1 MLAAEAVRLMTVE
14 LLRPTGIPAE
24 GNFPTLAGPRVY
36 DSRGAT
42 LTELDQERD
51 YTPVLAVYTHES
63 AVEASGPA
71 SGFSDTEASIVLHVV
86 AELAVST
93 SDGVGSSPFV
103 DAMADTDAEARLV
116 LAALVA
122 QVRRVLQFS
131 AAGAGWR
138 RLVKQVLQ
146 VEEKTHA
153 IPEFGL
159 RFQRIFCT
167 FKLAVCDDD
176 FDMSRSGLPEPL
188 GSVAAELPE
197 GSYAKAK
204 LTELASYFAAENP
217 DQLRTV
223 RGVVSGPGEVSLPI
237 GQDDLIP

>member
-1 MLAAEAVRLMTVE
+1 MLAAEAVRLLTVE
-14 LLRPTGIPAE
+14 LLRPTATPDD

-42 LTELDQERD
+42 LTELDHERK

-63 AVEASGPA
+63 AVEAAGPA
-71 SGFSDTEASIVLHVV
+71 SGFNDTEASVILHVV

-93 SDGVGSSPFV
+93 SDGAGSEFV

-159 RFQRIFCT
+159 RYQRIFCT
-167 FKLAVCDDD
+167 FKLAIRDDD
-176 FDMSRSGLPEPL
+176 FDLSRPGLPEPL
-188 GSVAAELPE
+188 RSVADELPE
-197 GSYAKAK
+197 GSYAKEK
-204 LTELASYFAAENP
+204 LSELASYFAVENP
-217 DQLRTV
+217 DELRIV
-223 RGVVSGPGEVSLPI
+223 GGVVSGPGNVTLAI